1 MKYFV
6 ADFKI
11 VCEAEQLQV
20 ARELLSAAACEAG
33 FEAFEDSDEGLQGY
47 VQRPMYDKEALD
59 ASIADYMPDG
69 VSVSYEVEEVPD
81 QDWNQGWEDEGF
93 EPIGVNENLVIYD
106 AKHTDR
112 EMFAGDD
119 GVMRIF
125 IEARNAFGTGT
136 HQTTRMILRRLLG
149 MDVHGKSVLDC
160 GCGTGILG
168 ITASRLGAD
177 PVLGYDI
184 DEWSADNAQHNAA
197 LNGVENMDVLLGDAS
212 VLDNVEDRFDI
223 ATSCHPADAYLAGH
237 LTQQAQMFGFPYSG
251 KDIDIKNPLSD
262 GQTLNVADSECRVLH
277 IPGHTKGHSAFYF
290 PNHDLV
296 FSGDALFHL
305 SIGRTDFPGG
315 DYSSLIES
323 IENKLL
329 TLPRQTIVLPGH
341 GEKTSIGFEQT
352 NNPYL

>member
-6 ADFKI
+6 ANFKI
-11 VCEAEQLQV
+11 ECEAELMQP

-33 FEAFEDSDEGLQGY
+33 FEAFEDTDDGLLGY

-59 ASIADYMPDG
+59 AAIADYMPEG
-69 VSVSYEVEEVPD
+69 AAVSYAVEEVPD
-81 QDWNQGWEDEGF
+81 QNWNQGWEDEGF
-93 EPIGVNENLVIYD
+93 EPIGVSDNLVIYD

-136 HQTTRMILRRLLG
+136 HQTTRMILRRLLA
-149 MDVHGKSVLDC
+149 MDVQGKSVLDC

-168 ITASRLGAD
+168 ITASRLGAN

-197 LNGVENMDVLLGDAS
+197 LNGVENMSVMLGDAS

-223 ATSCHPADAYLAGH
+223 VIANINRNILIADMPAFRAHMKEG
-237 LTQQAQMFGFPYSG
+237 AQLILSGFYEADVPMIEAVAKKHG
-251 KDIDIKNPLSD
+251 LSLCD
-262 GQTLNVADSECRVLH
+262 VVTDEEWAC
-277 IPGHTKGHSAFYF
+277 
-290 PNHDLV
+290 
-296 FSGDALFHL
+296 ALF
-305 SIGRTDFPGG
+305 
-315 DYSSLIES
+315 
-323 IENKLL
+323 K
-329 TLPRQTIVLPGH
+329 
-341 GEKTSIGFEQT
+341 
-352 NNPYL
+352 

>member
-6 ADFKI
+6 ANFKI
-11 VCEAEQLQV
+11 ECEAELMQP

-33 FEAFEDSDEGLQGY
+33 FEAFEDTDDGLLGY

-59 ASIADYMPDG
+59 AAIADYMPEG
-69 VSVSYEVEEVPD
+69 AAVSYAVEEVPD
-81 QDWNQGWEDEGF
+81 QNWNQGWEDEGF
-93 EPIGVNENLVIYD
+93 EPIGVSDNLVIYD

-136 HQTTRMILRRLLG
+136 HQTTRMILRRLLA
-149 MDVHGKSVLDC
+149 MDVQGKSVLDC

-168 ITASRLGAD
+168 ITASRLSAN

-197 LNGVENMDVLLGDAS
+197 LNGVENMSVMLGDAS

-223 ATSCHPADAYLAGH
+223 VIANINRNILIADMPAFRAHMKEG
-237 LTQQAQMFGFPYSG
+237 AQLILSGFYEADVPMIEAAAKEHG
-251 KDIDIKNPLSD
+251 LSLCD
-262 GQTLNVADSECRVLH
+262 VVTDEEWAC
-277 IPGHTKGHSAFYF
+277 
-290 PNHDLV
+290 
-296 FSGDALFHL
+296 ALF
-305 SIGRTDFPGG
+305 
-315 DYSSLIES
+315 
-323 IENKLL
+323 K
-329 TLPRQTIVLPGH
+329 
-341 GEKTSIGFEQT
+341 
-352 NNPYL
+352 

>member
-6 ADFKI
+6 ANFKI
-11 VCEAEQLQV
+11 ECEAELMQP

-33 FEAFEDSDEGLQGY
+33 FEAFEDTDDGLLGY

-59 ASIADYMPDG
+59 AAIADYMPEG
-69 VSVSYEVEEVPD
+69 AAVSYAVEEVPD
-81 QDWNQGWEDEGF
+81 QNWNQGWENEGF
-93 EPIGVNENLVIYD
+93 EPIGVSDNLVIYD

-136 HQTTRMILRRLLG
+136 HQTTRMILRRLLA
-149 MDVHGKSVLDC
+149 MDVQGKSVLDC

-197 LNGVENMDVLLGDAS
+197 LNEVENMSVMLGDAS
-212 VLDNVEDRFDI
+212 VLN
-223 ATSCHPADAYLAGH
+223 
-237 LTQQAQMFGFPYSG
+237 
-251 KDIDIKNPLSD
+251 
-262 GQTLNVADSECRVLH
+262 NVAECFDVVIANINRNIL
-277 IPGHTKGHSAFYF
+277 IADMPAFCA
-290 PNHDLV
+290 HMKQGAQLIL
-296 FSGDALFHL
+296 SGFYESDVPMIEAAAKEHGLSLCDVVTDEEWACALFC
-305 SIGRTDFPGG
+305 
-315 DYSSLIES
+315 
-323 IENKLL
+323 
-329 TLPRQTIVLPGH
+329 
-341 GEKTSIGFEQT
+341 
-352 NNPYL
+352 

>member
-6 ADFKI
+6 ANFKI
-11 VCEAEQLQV
+11 ECEAELMQP

-33 FEAFEDSDEGLQGY
+33 FEAFEDTDDGLLGY

-59 ASIADYMPDG
+59 AAIADYMPEG
-69 VSVSYEVEEVPD
+69 AAVSYAVEEVPD
-81 QDWNQGWEDEGF
+81 QNWNQGWEDEGF
-93 EPIGVNENLVIYD
+93 EPIGVSDNLVIYD

-136 HQTTRMILRRLLG
+136 HQTTRMILRRLLA
-149 MDVHGKSVLDC
+149 MDVQGKSVLDC

-168 ITASRLGAD
+168 ITASRLVAN

-197 LNGVENMDVLLGDAS
+197 LNGVENMSVMLGDAS

-223 ATSCHPADAYLAGH
+223 VIANINRNILIADMPAFRAHMKEG
-237 LTQQAQMFGFPYSG
+237 AQLILSGFYEADVPMIEAAAKEHG
-251 KDIDIKNPLSD
+251 LSLCD
-262 GQTLNVADSECRVLH
+262 VVTDEEWAC
-277 IPGHTKGHSAFYF
+277 
-290 PNHDLV
+290 
-296 FSGDALFHL
+296 ALF
-305 SIGRTDFPGG
+305 
-315 DYSSLIES
+315 
-323 IENKLL
+323 K
-329 TLPRQTIVLPGH
+329 
-341 GEKTSIGFEQT
+341 
-352 NNPYL
+352 